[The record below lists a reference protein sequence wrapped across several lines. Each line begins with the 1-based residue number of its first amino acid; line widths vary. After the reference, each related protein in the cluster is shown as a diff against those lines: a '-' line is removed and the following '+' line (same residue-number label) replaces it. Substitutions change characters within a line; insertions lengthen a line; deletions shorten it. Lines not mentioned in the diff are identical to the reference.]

1 MAKVNAISGFHTL
14 DFLTFKFSSFNKDL
28 IDFIV
33 KDSGKQRII
42 KDKSGLKIDTSRKV
56 NFNRLLT
63 VSKPLVDTRL

>member
-1 MAKVNAISGFHTL
+1 MAKVNAISGFQTL

-63 VSKPLVDTRL
+63 VSKPLVDTLL